1 MRKNSWVL
9 GIVIFVLIF
18 IATAVIFQIYEFS
31 ILPSHFFGALFGVVI
46 TAIIT
51 VFLLQG
57 QTANEEEREKSVR
70 VFERKQDVYEKF
82 LEQLRK
88 IIHDGK
94 ISITAKNNG
103 DDTHGTNVGDLKDL
117 IFHLGYMQMHA
128 SEKTINGVL
137 DGVARMIKL
146 MNDFSQNSSVDN
158 KRSLTIYYATLSGE
172 LFKLVTLLKEDLY
185 HKEQRPVSRAKMNA
199 ILKECDLFVGEEE
212 Q

>member
-1 MRKNSWVL
+1 MKKNSWVW
-9 GIVIFVLIF
+9 GIILFVLIF
-18 IATAVIFQIYEFS
+18 IATAVVFQIYELG

-70 VFERKQDVYEKF
+70 VFERKQDVYENF
-82 LEQLRK
+82 LEHLRK

-94 ISITAKNNG
+94 ISIATKDNN
-103 DDTHGTNVGDLKDL
+103 DASQGTNVGDLKDL
-117 IFHLGYMQMHA
+117 IFHLGYMQMHT

-137 DGVARMIKL
+137 DGVARIIKL
-146 MNDFSQNSSVDN
+146 MNDFTQNSNADD
-158 KRSLTIYYATLSGE
+158 KRALTIYYATLSGE
-172 LFKLVTLLKEDLY
+172 LFKLVALLKEDLY
-185 HKEQRPVSRAKMNA
+185 KQEHRPVSRAKMNA

-212 Q
+212 